1 MKQIRLALAD
11 DNPEILDIV
20 SELLSDEFSI
30 VGRFN
35 DGKSVLQQSMTVQP
49 DIVILDVSLGD
60 LNGFEVAR
68 MLRSNGSKADIL
80 FLTVHEDEE
89 FVKAGFE
96 AGGSAYV
103 IKRRL
108 QSDLLPALH
117 AVAHHEL
124 FVSNTAE

>member
-1 MKQIRLALAD
+1 MKQLRLALAD

-20 SELLSDEFSI
+20 SQLLTDEFSI
-30 VGRFN
+30 VGLFN
-35 DGKSVLQQSMTVQP
+35 DGKSVLQQSPQVRP
-49 DIVILDVSLGD
+49 DIFILDVSLGD
-60 LNGFEVAR
+60 SSGFDVAR
-68 MLRSNGSKADIL
+68 TLRSSGSTADIL

-108 QSDLLPALH
+108 RSDLLPALH
-117 AVAHHEL
+117 AVANHEL

>member
-1 MKQIRLALAD
+1 MRPLRLVLAD
-11 DNPEILDIV
+11 DNPEILSIV
-20 SELLSDEFSI
+20 SQLLGGEFSI
-30 VGRFN
+30 VGLFN
-35 DGKSVLQQSMTVQP
+35 DGRSVLQHSPSIHP

-60 LNGFEVAR
+60 SSGFDVAR
-68 MLRSNGSKADIL
+68 MLRTCGSTADIL

-108 QSDLLPALH
+108 RSDLLPALH
-117 AVAHHEL
+117 AIAHHEL